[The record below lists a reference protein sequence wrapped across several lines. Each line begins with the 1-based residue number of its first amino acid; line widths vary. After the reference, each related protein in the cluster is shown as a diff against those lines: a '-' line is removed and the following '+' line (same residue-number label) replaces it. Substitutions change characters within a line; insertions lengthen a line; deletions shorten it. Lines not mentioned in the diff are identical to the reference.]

1 MRWSQLAG
9 KDIINLHDGER
20 LGRVADAELVLD
32 PATGRITSLV
42 LTRRGRLAG
51 WLGLGGAVTVPWEAI
66 KRIGPEVVLIEIE
79 QRP

>member
-32 PATGRITSLV
+32 PATGSITSLV

-51 WLGLGGAVTVPWEAI
+51 WLGLAGGIAVPWRAVQ
-66 KRIGPEVVLIEIE
+66 RIGPEVVLIEME
-79 QRP
+79 HHP